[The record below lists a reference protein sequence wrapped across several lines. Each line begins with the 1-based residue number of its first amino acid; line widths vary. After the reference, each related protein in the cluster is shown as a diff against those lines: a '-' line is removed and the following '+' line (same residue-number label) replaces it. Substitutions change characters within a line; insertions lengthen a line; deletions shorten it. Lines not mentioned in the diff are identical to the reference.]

1 MKRIWK
7 YVRKVERHLPLSKRI
22 PVGGAVYA
30 ELRDQVRAR
39 REELGRDLS
48 DEEVDAIT
56 ARYGDPRQV
65 AARNV
70 SCDAARRPLVDRYLA
85 AVGRHLPQ
93 DKAHDILAEMREAI
107 ESQIDAREEEGG
119 QLDTEGVSEVLKGF
133 GPPMVAASQYAERDR
148 LIGRDIYPFFW
159 PTARALV
166 GVVAAA
172 SILLAAIGALT
183 AGEWIGFVP
192 RALSNFLELAL
203 PAFAAMMVIFIVLD
217 RTDAGKRIAASWSPK
232 SLPESHIAKP
242 KPLFDSIVGLGFDV
256 LFILWWARIVDFSGL
271 AGDREASV
279 QLNWAGPWGDFHA
292 VILALAGVSAAAHF
306 WDILHPGWSRLRSAA
321 SILGHLVGVY
331 VFARL
336 AASAPLL
343 VEGPGAADF
352 PEEAARILEWANGSM
367 QLVLWVAA
375 GLMLL
380 AIIAE
385 SWRMVRSLSENL
397 LQQRMQ
403 A

>member
-65 AARNV
+65 AARSV

-107 ESQIDAREEEGG
+107 ESQIDAREEAGG
-119 QLDTEGVSEVLKGF
+119 QLDAEGVAEVLKGF

-232 SLPESHIAKP
+232 SPSKAISRSPSPCSTAL
-242 KPLFDSIVGLGFDV
+242 
-256 LFILWWARIVDFSGL
+256 SGS
-271 AGDREASV
+271 GSTCSSSCGGRGSSTSQAS
-279 QLNWAGPWGDFHA
+279 L
-292 VILALAGVSAAAHF
+292 AAA
-306 WDILHPGWSRLRSAA
+306 RRRS
-321 SILGHLVGVY
+321 SSTGQVLG
-331 VFARL
+331 AT
-336 AASAPLL
+336 STP
-343 VEGPGAADF
+343 
-352 PEEAARILEWANGSM
+352 
-367 QLVLWVAA
+367 
-375 GLMLL
+375 
-380 AIIAE
+380 
-385 SWRMVRSLSENL
+385 
-397 LQQRMQ
+397 
-403 A
+403 

>member
-48 DEEVDAIT
+48 DEEVDEIT
-56 ARYGDPRQV
+56 AGYGDPRQV
-65 AARNV
+65 AERNV
-70 SCDAARRPLVDRYLA
+70 ACDEARRPLVDLYLA
-85 AVGRHLPQ
+85 AVGQHLPQ
-93 DKAHDILAEMREAI
+93 DKSHDILAEMREAI
-107 ESQIDAREEEGG
+107 ESQIDAREEGGG
-119 QLDTEGVSEVLKGF
+119 QLDTEGVSGVLKGF

-166 GVVAAA
+166 GIVAAA

-203 PAFAAMMVIFIVLD
+203 PAFAAMTVIFIVLD
-217 RTDAGKRIAASWSPK
+217 RTDAGRRIAASWNPK

-256 LFILWWARIVDFSGL
+256 LFILWWARLVDFSGL
-271 AGDREASV
+271 AGGREASV
-279 QLNWAGPWGDFHA
+279 QLNWAGAWGDFHT
-292 VILALAGVSAAAHF
+292 VILALAGLSAAAHL

-321 SILGHLVGVY
+321 SIVGHLAGAY

-336 AASAPLL
+336 ATSPPLL

-352 PEEAARILEWANGSM
+352 PDEAARILERANVGM
-367 QLVLWVAA
+367 QFVLGVVAA
-375 GLMLL
+375 IMLVAL
-380 AIIAE
+380 IAE
-385 SWRMVRSLSENL
+385 SWRMTRSVTENL
-397 LQQRMQ
+397 LQERIQ